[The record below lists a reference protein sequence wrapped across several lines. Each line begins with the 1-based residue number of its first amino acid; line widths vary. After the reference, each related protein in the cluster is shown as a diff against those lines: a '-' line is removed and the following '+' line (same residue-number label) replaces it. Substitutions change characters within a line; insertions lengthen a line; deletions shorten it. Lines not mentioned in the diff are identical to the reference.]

1 MLCCAVY
8 EGWSHLSCMGM
19 KEGVGV
25 MVERQLLAEEQM
37 ALGGEEDVEI

>member
-1 MLCCAVY
+1 MLCCALY

-25 MVERQLLAEEQM
+25 MVERQLLTEEQ
-37 ALGGEEDVEI
+37 GGFRRGRGC